1 MFNKFK
7 ALKHSTQAAIIG
19 TLLFTVSIVA
29 YAAITGLLTQS
40 WTSEL
45 RKGDLFEMELNQ
57 GAVSGEVVP
66 GSTVVVSPT
75 ITNKSTKDAMAFIKV
90 IVPGYGGAGT
100 PAYSYEISSG
110 WTLVE
115 DNGAE
120 KVYGYHTVLGPMDET
135 GVLTDEMVMSNMSTS
150 EFVGLSSV
158 DFSFVG
164 YLADCDE
171 YGRDV
176 EAAWSLISSGD

>member
-1 MFNKFK
+1 MFKKFK
-7 ALKHSTQAAIIG
+7 ALRFSTQALIII
-19 TLLFTVSIVA
+19 TILLAVGIVA
-29 YAAITGLLTQS
+29 YAAISSLLTQTF
-40 WTSEL
+40 TSNL
-45 RKGDLFEMELNQ
+45 TKGDLFEMELNQ
-57 GAVSGEVVP
+57 GAVSGEIVP
-66 GSTVVVSPT
+66 GSMVVVSPT
-75 ITNKSTKDAMAFIKV
+75 ITNKSTKDALAFIKV
-90 IVPGYGGAGT
+90 TVPGYGGSST
-100 PAYSYEISSG
+100 PAYSYEVGSG

-115 DNGAE
+115 DSGNE
-120 KVYGYHTVLGPMDET
+120 KVYGYDTVLGPLDET

-176 EAAWSLISSGD
+176 VEAWATISTQ